1 MRMKLLKQNVQ
12 SHQMI
17 ERDLAGNLR
26 VVWESEL
33 KFKLNYIQYIY
44 RKDTANIMKMFVE
57 QEHYLNVNDE

>member
-26 VVWESEL
+26 VVWESE
-33 KFKLNYIQYIY
+33 FKLNYIYIY